1 MTIKKGL
8 TVVIIIMVFIGS
20 LYLVNR
26 YDLASNLMVIPT
38 LEMREPGV
46 SMVLKGVRILEK
58 RGDKMLSDIHASKMV
73 INDAKMVID
82 LVKVESTLYNPGQ
95 PTVNIKSDL
104 GYMDKNTNNLK
115 LMGNVVVLSE
125 DGGMLE
131 TDRLDWDAAKKV
143 FTTDSEVTIK
153 GSTFKLMGKEM
164 ESSLNPKNLKLDKDV
179 HAIFY

>member
-1 MTIKKGL
+1 MTTKKGII
-8 TVVIIIMVFIGS
+8 VAIIIMVFIGS
-20 LYLVNR
+20 LYFINKYNLTSSLV
-26 YDLASNLMVIPT
+26 SIPS
-38 LEMREPGV
+38 LEMRDPGV

-58 RGDKMLSDIHASKMV
+58 RGDETLSDINASKMV

-104 GYMDKNTNNLK
+104 GYMDKSTNNLK
-115 LMGNVVVLSE
+115 LVGNVVVISD
-125 DGGMLE
+125 DGGTMV

-143 FTTDSEVTIK
+143 FTTDSKVTIK
-153 GSTFKLMGKEM
+153 GKTFRLMGKEM
-164 ESSLNPKNLKLDKDV
+164 ESSLNPKDLKLDKDV